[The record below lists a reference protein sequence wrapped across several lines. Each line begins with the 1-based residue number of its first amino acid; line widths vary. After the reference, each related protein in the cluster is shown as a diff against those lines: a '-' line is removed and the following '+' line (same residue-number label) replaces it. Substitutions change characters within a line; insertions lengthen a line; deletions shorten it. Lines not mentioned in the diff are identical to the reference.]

1 MTDLPKY
8 VDIHEEGYGKGF
20 LDLVPGSHHE
30 PRLWLEPI
38 DRATEEFVDKTAHVV
53 GRENESTF
61 LVDQVAPTQGVVPD
75 VG

>member
-1 MTDLPKY
+1 
-8 VDIHEEGYGKGF
+8 
-20 LDLVPGSHHE
+20 VPGSRRE

-61 LVDQVAPTQGVVPD
+61 LVVIPSKDREFDPV
-75 VG
+75 